1 MALAQFPVRVQS
13 PSKTLADIVLKQG
26 VPGGNS
32 AWVLT
37 KEADGANLEVVVRDP
52 NKTGTERPDKDFLLY
67 IRYSDNLG
75 NGYLT
80 IEYGLKGLLLVLLY
94 KGGEMVN
101 VVNGQNDSWHG
112 VIPKAMQFEPF
123 NKTYAELVQDANKL
137 LSE

>member
-26 VPGGNS
+26 VPGGNP

-101 VVNGQNDSWHG
+101 VVNGQNDSGHG
-112 VIPKAMQFEPF
+112 VIPNAMQFEPF
-123 NKTYAELVQDANKL
+123 NKTYA
-137 LSE
+137 